1 MPHPD
6 TWLCVRPEGLYCP
19 PGDFFIDPIRPVPRA
34 VITHAH
40 SDHARSGHGAVL
52 ATAETLA
59 IMAVR
64 MGEALAGTAQQ
75 AFEGAA
81 PVTLGDVAVR
91 AVPAGHVLGSA
102 QIVMDYAGSRAVVS
116 GDYKRAP
123 DRTCAPFEPVPC
135 DVFVTEA
142 TFGLPVFVHPPAAAE
157 AAKLLQSLA
166 LFPERT
172 HVVGAYALGKAQ
184 RVIAIL
190 RDLGWDAPIYLHG
203 ALLPLCGLYARLG
216 VDLGELKLATVADKA
231 ELAGQIVLAPPSAI
245 ADRWARRLTEPVTAL
260 ASGWMRVR
268 QRARAGGIELPLI
281 ISDHADWPELLQ
293 TVADVQAPEIWVTHG
308 NEEALIHEVTRRGL
322 RGRAL
327 RLIGY
332 DDAGEIAA

>member
-6 TWLCVRPEGLYCP
+6 TWLCVRPEGLYCT
-19 PGDFFIDPIRPVPRA
+19 PGDFFIDPIQPVPRA
-34 VITHAH
+34 IITHAH

-64 MGEALAGTAQQ
+64 MGDALTPAATQ
-75 AFEGAA
+75 AFDGAH
-81 PVTLGDVAVR
+81 PVTMGGVSVR

-102 QIVMDYAGSRAVVS
+102 QIVMDHQGSRAIVS
-116 GDYKRAP
+116 GDYKRAA
-123 DRTCAPFEPVPC
+123 DRTCAPFEPIPC

-142 TFGLPVFVHPPAAAE
+142 TFGLPIFVHPPAADE
-157 AAKLLQSLA
+157 AAKLLHSLA
-166 LFPERT
+166 LFPDRT

-184 RVIAIL
+184 RVIAVL
-190 RDLGWDAPIYLHG
+190 RDLGWNEAIYLHG
-203 ALLPLCGLYARLG
+203 ALMPLCALYQRLG
-216 VDLGELKLATVADKA
+216 IDLGDLRLATVTAKA
-231 ELAGQIVLAPPSAI
+231 ELAGKIVLAPPSAI

-293 TVADVQAPEIWVTHG
+293 TVQDVQAPEIWVTHG
-308 NEEALIHEVTRRGL
+308 SEEALIHEVTRQGL

-332 DDAGEIAA
+332 DDAGEQAA